1 MLARSGLK
9 QGRPERQ
16 VKQVMHR
23 DIECHVWLQRPLTRP
38 ASWFGLLEP
47 TELARCSSYVHELD
61 LARFVTG
68 RVLARTALGA
78 LMGAQPRSVRLRT
91 RCAECGGAHG
101 KPQAVGAAAGWELSI
116 SHSGEVVAVAVVHGS
131 AVGVDVE
138 EFPGPVDPHERP
150 GPAGGPSPG
159 GLPGVPAE
167 FELVLADDERSV
179 VAALPPQDRARACLT
194 YWTRKEAVL
203 KATGEGLYT
212 AMTDLS
218 VSAPHE
224 PAALLRRHGP
234 GSGGARPLP
243 ALADL
248 PMGETYHGSVAV
260 LGARS
265 VAVRIHSGAEMLT
278 ERFR

>member
-1 MLARSGLK
+1 
-9 QGRPERQ
+9 
-16 VKQVMHR
+16 MHQEA
-23 DIECHVWLQRPLTRP
+23 ECHVWLQRPLTRP

-47 TELARCSSYVHELD
+47 AELSRCSSYVQELD

-78 LMGAQPRSVRLRT
+78 LLGAPPETVRLRT

-101 KPQAVGAAAGWELSI
+101 KPEAVGAAAGWELSI
-116 SHSGEVVAVAVVHGS
+116 SHSGEVVAVAVVRGR

-138 EFPGPVDPHERP
+138 EFPGPSDRAR
-150 GPAGGPSPG
+150 GPAPG
-159 GLPGVPAE
+159 GLAGVPAE
-167 FELVLADDERSV
+167 FELVLTDEERTV
-179 VAALPPQDRARACLT
+179 VAALPPRDRARACLT

-212 AMTDLS
+212 AMTDLG
-218 VSAPHE
+218 VSPPHA
-224 PAALLRRHGP
+224 PAALLHRHGP
-234 GSGGARPLP
+234 GGGTRSLP

-248 PMGETYHGSVAV
+248 PMDGAYHGAVAV

-265 VAVRIHSGAEMLT
+265 VAVRMHSGAEMLA

>member
-1 MLARSGLK
+1 MD
-9 QGRPERQ
+9 
-16 VKQVMHR
+16 R

-38 ASWFGLLEP
+38 ASWFGLLEAA
-47 TELARCSSYVHELD
+47 ELARCSSYVHELD

-78 LMGAQPRSVRLRT
+78 LLGAEPGSVRLHT

-101 KPQAVGAAAGWELSI
+101 KPQPVGAAAGWELSI
-116 SHSGEVVAVAVVHGS
+116 SHSGEVVAVAVVRGH

-138 EFPGPVDPHERP
+138 EFPGPVDPGGPP
-150 GPAGGPSPG
+150 GSAGGQGTG

-167 FELVLADDERSV
+167 FELVLADDERAA
-179 VAALPPQDRARACLT
+179 VAELPPQDRARACLT

-203 KATGEGLYT
+203 KATGEGLYS

-234 GSGGARPLP
+234 GGGTRSLP

-248 PMGETYHGSVAV
+248 PMGEAYHGSVAV
-260 LGARS
+260 LGAGS
-265 VAVRIHSGAEMLT
+265 VTIRMHSGAEMLT